1 MPAHHDP
8 FDAGFSG
15 DRDRD
20 YEIRTVLGGA
30 TNGTADVGEVLAA
43 VAHVRDK
50 DHQGWFDAW
59 HALGDRVAGIA
70 TDAAAAGHDASAAA
84 AFLRASAYYAVAVD
98 AVAAL
103 GSDDLLLSTF
113 RKHRAAWD
121 RWVGTSGLDVERVD
135 VPYEGTTLP
144 GYLFHAPRM
153 PGGSTTGDAG
163 RGPAGPRPLLV
174 AVNGSDG
181 SLTAMW
187 NACAA
192 GALRR
197 GYHAFVFDGPGQ
209 QSMLFEHGT
218 PFRYDFEAVLTPV
231 LDALVDRPDVDA
243 QRVAVYGSSQAGY
256 WVPRALAFEHRP
268 AAAVVDPGVVEVAA
282 SWTTTMPKAL
292 LKLLDEGK
300 DHAFDRDMDL
310 GLRLSKGT
318 AATWRFRSRPY
329 GVEGY
334 AATLRAVQKYD
345 LRDVAARITTP
356 LLVTAPEGEQFW
368 PGQSEELVRLAP
380 DVATLVRFTAAEGAS
395 LHCQPL
401 ARALTEQRV
410 FDWLDEALAP
420 VLVADER

>member
-8 FDAGFSG
+8 YDAGFSG
-15 DRDRD
+15 DRGRD
-20 YEIRTVLGGA
+20 YAIRTILGGA

-43 VAHVRDK
+43 VAPVRDK
-50 DHQGWFDAW
+50 DHQGWFEAW
-59 HALGDRVAGIA
+59 HGLGDRVARIA
-70 TDAAAAGHDASAAA
+70 ADSASAGHETSAAA
-84 AFLRASAYYAVAVD
+84 ASLRASAYYAAAVD

-103 GSDDLLLSTF
+103 DDDDLLLPTF

-121 RWVGTSGLDVERVD
+121 RWVRTSGLDVERVD

-144 GYLFHAPRM
+144 GYFFHAPRR
-153 PGGSTTGDAG
+153 PDDAGGGDTG
-163 RGPAGPRPLLV
+163 RGPARPLLV

-181 SLTAMW
+181 SLTSMW

-209 QSMLFEHGT
+209 QSMLFEHGV

-231 LDALVDRPDVDA
+231 LDALVGRPDVDA

-282 SWTTTMPKAL
+282 SWTTTMPTAL

-310 GLRLSKGT
+310 GLRLSKAT

-334 AATLRAVQKYD
+334 AATLRTVQKFD

-356 LLVTAPEGEQFW
+356 LLVTDPEGEQFW

-420 VLVADER
+420 RPGTDAG